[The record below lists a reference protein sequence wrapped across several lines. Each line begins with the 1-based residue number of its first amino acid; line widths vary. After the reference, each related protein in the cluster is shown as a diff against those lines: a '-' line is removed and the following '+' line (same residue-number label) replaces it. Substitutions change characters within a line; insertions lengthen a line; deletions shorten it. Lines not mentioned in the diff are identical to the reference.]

1 MNQQIVIQP
10 VNQKGVIL
18 LEALI
23 AILIFS
29 MGILAVVGLQAAMIK
44 NTADSQY
51 RAEASYIAQQALGVM
66 WANPTTNPSD
76 SVTDISAR
84 LPNGTLTVISAPLVA
99 GQVQVIVNWQVPGDP
114 QVHNVTV
121 DARIVGG

>member
-1 MNQQIVIQP
+1 MNQQP
-10 VNQKGVIL
+10 VAQQGVIL

-29 MGILAVVGLQAAMIK
+29 MGILAIVGLQAAMVK
-44 NTADSQY
+44 NTADAQY
-51 RAEASYIAQQALGVM
+51 RAEASYIAQQALGTM
-66 WANPTTNPSD
+66 WANPTNTPSD

-84 LPNGTLTVISAPLVA
+84 LPNGTLTVISAPLAA

-114 QVHNVTV
+114 QVHNVSA
-121 DARIVGG
+121 DARIVGGG

>member
-1 MNQQIVIQP
+1 MNQQP
-10 VNQKGVIL
+10 VAQQGVIL

-29 MGILAVVGLQAAMIK
+29 MGILAIVGLQAAMVK
-44 NTADSQY
+44 STADAQY
-51 RAEASYIAQQALGVM
+51 RAEASYIAQQALGAM
-66 WANPTTNPSD
+66 WANPTTPPSD

-84 LPNGTLTVISAPLVA
+84 LPSGTLTVISAPLAA

-114 QVHNVTV
+114 QVHNVSA
-121 DARIVGG
+121 DARIVGGG